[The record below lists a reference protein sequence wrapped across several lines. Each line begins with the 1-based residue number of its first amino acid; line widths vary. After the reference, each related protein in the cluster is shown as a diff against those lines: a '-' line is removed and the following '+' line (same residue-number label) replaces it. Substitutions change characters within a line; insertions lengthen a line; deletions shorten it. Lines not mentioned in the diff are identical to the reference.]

1 MNRTTRALRP
11 LTLSIILACAAGY
24 VQAQPYIPAQNAALT
39 RGVVA
44 AERPADREDG
54 QYLSDGAALS
64 IHTPRY
70 TAQRAAPEQMAREYL
85 TARHGVLGLQ
95 QEELDTL
102 VTHEVRQGDDFSVVR
117 FNQTAQGLP
126 VYDSWLA
133 VSVTPAGKVIFV
145 SNGTQRGLQSVDT
158 VSRRSGADAM
168 SIARDYLGIAADA
181 RILFEDA
188 REVVYRAPT
197 GTHRVWQTT
206 VQAVGLDGAW
216 EVLVDAQT
224 GEILRA
230 EDTNAYADGTAMVF
244 YPDPLSYTRS
254 TYGSAGYVDGSDA
267 DTTQL
272 TAARHAVTLRDLT
285 FSGGVHSLVGTYASC
300 LDWAPPSAGDC
311 VTQASSD
318 FNFTRAQDA
327 FEGVNTY
334 YHIDTYM
341 RYVNQT
347 LGITAVPN
355 PSNTAVVFDPHGFSG
370 QDNSSYT
377 PATRRLQFGE
387 GGVDDAEDAD
397 VIVHELGHGLHHW
410 LAGVISQTE
419 GLSEGVGDYFAH
431 SYSAD
436 FPGQWTPADAQ
447 YYWMFSWD
455 GHNPFWAGRVVN
467 WQLNRTYPGNIGSGI
482 HAQGQ
487 YWASC
492 NFYARELIGGQAM
505 DRAHARGL
513 SMTTGSG
520 VNQKTAAQAVINAA
534 AAMGYTADQVNQI
547 GFAFNSGNAGGA
559 RGCTYGVTVP
569 EVADDTI
576 FESGFE

>member
-1 MNRTTRALRP
+1 MKRTPGALRP
-11 LTLSIILACAAGY
+11 LSLLIALACAATA
-24 VQAQPYIPAQNAALT
+24 QAQAVPQTPPTDLT

-44 AERPADREDG
+44 PEVPLDGTDG

-85 TARHGVLGLQ
+85 AARHGTLGLQ
-95 QEELDTL
+95 RAELDDL
-102 VTHEVRQGDDFSVVR
+102 VVHEVRPGDDFSVVR
-117 FNQTAQGLP
+117 FNQTLQGLP

-145 SNGTQRGLQSVDT
+145 ANGTQRGLQPVDI
-158 VSRRSGADAM
+158 VARRSEADAVTT
-168 SIARDYLGIAADA
+168 ARQYLGLPADA
-181 RILFEDA
+181 RIVFEDT
-188 REVVYRAPT
+188 RPVVFRSPT

-206 VQAVGLDGAW
+206 LQADGVRGAW
-216 EVLVDAQT
+216 EVLVDART

-244 YPDPLSYTRS
+244 YPDPLSSTRS
-254 TYGSAGYVDGSDA
+254 TYNSPGYTDGNDA
-267 DTTQL
+267 DTAQL
-272 TAARHAVTLRDLT
+272 TAARQAVTLRDIT
-285 FSGGVHSLVGTYASC
+285 FSGGVYSLSGTYAQC
-300 LDWAPPSAGDC
+300 LDWASPSNSDC
-311 VTQASSD
+311 VTQASSNFD
-318 FNFTRAQDA
+318 FTRNHNA

-347 LGITAVPN
+347 LGVTAVPN
-355 PSNTAVVFDPHGFSG
+355 PSNTAVVYDPHGAG
-370 QDNSSYT
+370 GADNSSYT
-377 PATRRLQFGE
+377 PGSRRLQFGE

-410 LAGVISQTE
+410 LAGTISQTQ

-431 SYSAD
+431 AYSAD
-436 FPGQWTPADAQ
+436 FPGQWTPADPQ

-455 GHNPFWAGRVVN
+455 GHNSFWAGRVVN
-467 WQLNRTYPGNIGSGI
+467 WQLNHTYPGNLGSGI

-513 SMTTGSG
+513 SMTTGSS

-534 AAMGYTADQVNQI
+534 AAMGYSQGQINQI
-547 GFAFNSGNAGGA
+547 GFAFNSGNAAGA
-559 RGCTYGVTVP
+559 RGCTYDVTVP
-569 EVADDTI
+569 TVTDEIYAN
-576 FESGFE
+576 GFD